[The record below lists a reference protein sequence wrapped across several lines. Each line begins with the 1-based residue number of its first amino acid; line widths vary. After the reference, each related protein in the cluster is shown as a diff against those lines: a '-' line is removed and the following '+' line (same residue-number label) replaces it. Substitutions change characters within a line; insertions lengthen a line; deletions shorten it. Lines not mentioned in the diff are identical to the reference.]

1 MCMGSVC
8 LISIVD
14 LPTTSPSIVLVLPCS
29 GTPWHCMVCKDTL
42 IYNYIYLIQSHQL
55 WYLLGVQKNIYNIL
69 VFWIEITVLSN
80 HWQTQPSFFWVCVIE
95 TTAMSNSKQPSNIL
109 FHLGDITHLSFVHNC
124 NTRQRTWSSQNMTS
138 LSHMHFNYFSSLR
151 VLWQCSSSVMMMIE
165 SKIWNL
171 VI

>member
-8 LISIVD
+8 LISIAD

-80 HWQTQPSFFWVCVIE
+80 HWHKPNHLFFGSVWSRQLPWATPNSLQISYSIWVISHIYRLFTIVTQGRGLDQV
-95 TTAMSNSKQPSNIL
+95 
-109 FHLGDITHLSFVHNC
+109 
-124 NTRQRTWSSQNMTS
+124 
-138 LSHMHFNYFSSLR
+138 
-151 VLWQCSSSVMMMIE
+151 
-165 SKIWNL
+165 KIWHHWATCTSIISLLWEFYDNVHL
-171 VI
+171 LWWWWLSLKYGTS